1 MDKIDFRKTLKR
13 CYDAPAGR
21 FEVVDLPPMRFFMV
35 DGEGDPNHAPA
46 YARAVEALYTASYA
60 LKFASKKALGRDY
73 VVPPLEGLWWARDYE
88 SFLTREKH
96 KWSWTMM
103 IMIPDFVGM
112 DMTDEAIRV
121 AVAKRGP
128 EAAGKLR
135 TGDLEEG
142 RVVQTM
148 HIGSYDDEG
157 PVLKRLHE
165 EFLPAQGLVEAGLHH
180 EIYLG
185 DPRKTPPERLKTILR
200 QPVTS
205 RL

>member
-1 MDKIDFRKTLKR
+1 MVMDHD
-13 CYDAPAGR
+13 DH
-21 FEVVDLPPMRFFMV
+21 D
-35 DGEGDPNHAPA
+35 
-46 YARAVEALYTASYA
+46 
-60 LKFASKKALGRDY
+60 
-73 VVPPLEGLWWARDYE
+73 
-88 SFLTREKH
+88 
-96 KWSWTMM
+96 
-103 IMIPDFVGM
+103 PDFVGM

-148 HIGSYDDEG
+148 HTGSYDDEG